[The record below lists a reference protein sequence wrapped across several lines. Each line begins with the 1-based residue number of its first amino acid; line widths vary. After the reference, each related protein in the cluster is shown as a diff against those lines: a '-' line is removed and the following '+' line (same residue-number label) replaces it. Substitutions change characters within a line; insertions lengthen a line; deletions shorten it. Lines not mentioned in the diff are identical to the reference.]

1 MALDR
6 MLRRSEVE
14 VVTGL
19 SRSAIYETN
28 ESGGISRTGSGRHS
42 RCAVA

>member
-19 SRSAIYETN
+19 SRSAIYEQMRAG
-28 ESGGISRTGSGRHS
+28 EFPHRFW
-42 RCAVA
+42 